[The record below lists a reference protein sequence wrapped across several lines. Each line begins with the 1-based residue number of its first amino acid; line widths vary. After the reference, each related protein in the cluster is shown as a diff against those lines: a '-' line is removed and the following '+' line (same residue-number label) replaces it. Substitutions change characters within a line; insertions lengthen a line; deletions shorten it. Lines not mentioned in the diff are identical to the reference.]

1 MFFQAYEHEKIKEPT
16 TASNRADFFRT
27 LNGDERPRHLRYSI
41 MCIVELRHLFKM
53 TEMLNAKS
61 AITKAKST
69 VSPYFGANSFAFAYA
84 TV

>member
-1 MFFQAYEHEKIKEPT
+1 
-16 TASNRADFFRT
+16 
-27 LNGDERPRHLRYSI
+27 

-53 TEMLNAKS
+53 TEMLNATS

-69 VSPYFGANSFAFAYA
+69 LSPYFGANSFAFAYA